1 MTEARSSIRIRVSL
15 HRELRLLAAELAEQR
30 EMSITIASLLEEGI
44 EELFQTSLTDW
55 VAWAMGGLAS
65 IEVGEPSVSFRIRA
79 DLSKKLGVLA
89 AQISKQSNIPIT
101 KIHLVEEAGRRII
114 AHVKA
119 EQAEIEALIEM
130 IPSAHL

>member
-1 MTEARSSIRIRVSL
+1 MSS
-15 HRELRLLAAELAEQR
+15 
-30 EMSITIASLLEEGI
+30 
-44 EELFQTSLTDW
+44 
-55 VAWAMGGLAS
+55 
-65 IEVGEPSVSFRIRA
+65 RIRA

-89 AQISKQSNIPIT
+89 VQISKQSNIPIT

-114 AHVKA
+114 AQVKA